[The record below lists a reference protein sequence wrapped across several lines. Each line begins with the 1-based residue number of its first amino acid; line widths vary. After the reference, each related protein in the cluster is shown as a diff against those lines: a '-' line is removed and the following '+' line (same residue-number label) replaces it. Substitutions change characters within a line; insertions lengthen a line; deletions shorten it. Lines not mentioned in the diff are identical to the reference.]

1 MKRILAALLTVVL
14 LLGTLT
20 IGISAKKITPVYEID
35 EQTKKETDEIDY
47 EATLAQ
53 YLTTKFE
60 SAEEKLAEM
69 DLMYE
74 KNGYQLWV
82 DTFTG

>member
-74 KNGYQLWV
+74 KNG
-82 DTFTG
+82 